1 MAEAHLHDQLCSNV
15 SEDSWE
21 GAKGERHSVE
31 STQGMHGKVVNPKT
45 NPLMEQ
51 CPKKLWRGPCQ
62 QASAKNA
69 PSLQPRALQ
78 KQRRETKEEES
89 S

>member
-1 MAEAHLHDQLCSNV
+1 MAEAHPHDHLCSNV

-21 GAKGERHSVE
+21 GARRERHRVQ
-31 STQGMHGKVVNPKT
+31 STQGTQGKVLSPKT

-51 CPKKLWRGPCQ
+51 CPNKLWRGPWQ
-62 QASAKNA
+62 QPSANNA
-69 PSLQPRALQ
+69 LSLQPRALR
-78 KQRRETKEEES
+78 KQRRETMEEES